1 MADATN
7 LKIGL
12 ALGAGG
18 AAGLAH
24 ILMLEVFD
32 ELKLRP
38 YRIAGASIGAIVG
51 ALYASGLSADRIR
64 TLVEKHFVDEDE
76 RALGRLFKRGALR
89 LVDFVDIELRRGGL
103 LSGAEFYDFIYDT
116 MKVDSFGELAIPM
129 QIVASDF
136 WNREQ
141 VVLDSGKI
149 IPAISASMALPGVF
163 QPVVLEGRVL
173 IDGGLINP
181 VPYDL
186 LMDDCDI
193 VVAVDVIG
201 ERSQGKHEMPGYF
214 ETLFQSV
221 KVMQAAIMQAK
232 LSSAPPH
239 IYVAPAVRDV
249 RSLQFHKAGEVL
261 QQSLPAK
268 AQLRDKLVAAIEEHA
283 SSAR

>member
-1 MADATN
+1 MASETN

-38 YRIAGASIGAIVG
+38 YRISGSSIGAIVG
-51 ALYASGLSADRIR
+51 ALYASGLSADEIG
-64 TLVEKHFVDEDE
+64 TLVAKHFVDEDDGL
-76 RALGRLFKRGALR
+76 LGRLFKRGALR
-89 LVDFVDIELRRGGL
+89 LVDFVDVELRRGGL
-103 LSGAEFYDFIYDT
+103 LSAAELFDFIYDT
-116 MKVDSFGELAIPM
+116 MKVDTFADLVIPM
-129 QIVASDF
+129 KIVAADF

-141 VVLDSGKI
+141 VVLDSGNI
-149 IPAISASMALPGVF
+149 IPAISASMALPGIF
-163 QPVVLEGRVL
+163 QPVVIDGRVL

-193 VVAVDVIG
+193 VVAIDVIG
-201 ERSQGKHEMPGYF
+201 ERSQGKQELPSYF

-221 KVMQAAIMQAK
+221 KVMQAAIIQAK
-232 LSSAPPH
+232 RSSAPPH
-239 IYVAPAVRDV
+239 IYIAPAVRDV
-249 RSLQFHKAGEVL
+249 RSLQFHKASDVL
-261 QQSLPAK
+261 EQSLPAK
-268 AQLRDKLVAAIEEHA
+268 NQFRSQLVAAIEHHLNSA
-283 SSAR
+283 S